1 MNTKI
6 PTPEPESASTTV
18 LERPRIVSGV
28 TRAILAGEAVQL
40 PVDRPHIVARRNARW
55 ARRNAHS

>member
-6 PTPEPESASTTV
+6 PTTEPESASTTV
-18 LERPRIVSGV
+18 LERPRIVSDV